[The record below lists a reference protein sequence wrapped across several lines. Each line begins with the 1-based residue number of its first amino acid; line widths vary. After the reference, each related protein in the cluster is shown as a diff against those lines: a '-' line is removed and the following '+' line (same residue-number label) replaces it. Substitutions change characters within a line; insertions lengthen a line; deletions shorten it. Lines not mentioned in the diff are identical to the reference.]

1 MKALSM
7 NINYV
12 IGKTYIF
19 SKKKLTGVVVLG
31 VVLGMSIYIFLN
43 SMMVGF
49 DKSSNASIFKSTS
62 HIRVYKDD
70 EISKPL
76 IENSDAKPI
85 IINPKVVPVNNT
97 IINPNLIME
106 TILKQKEVTVV
117 TPQVNSNVFYNNGK
131 SQISGL
137 SVGIKPDEANLMYD
151 IQSFM
156 VEGNFELLKSNPN
169 GIVIGSGISQKMNL
183 AINDNINLT
192 SSKAVNRTFKVVGI
206 FKTNNSNTDKTK
218 SYINIS
224 AAQQL
229 LKEGTSYITDININ
243 IQNPEDA
250 EQVAKKI
257 ESITGYKAEGWKQA
271 NETLMAAN
279 KMRKMIITFV
289 SLTILLVA
297 GFGIYNILN
306 MTVSQK
312 INDIA
317 ILKAMGFKGKDVI
330 RIFVTQAVSIGIMG
344 VIGGML
350 LAVILITILK
360 TVYLGG
366 DIGYFPIDYEI
377 KKFAQGIII
386 GLIITFFAGYIPA
399 KKAANVDPVEILRK

>member
-1 MKALSM
+1 M
-7 NINYV
+7 NINSV
-12 IGKTYIF
+12 IAKTYIV
-19 SKKKLTGVVVLG
+19 SNKKLTAVAVLG
-31 VVLGMSIYIFLN
+31 VVLGMSIYIFMN

-49 DKSSNASIFKSTS
+49 DKSSNASIFKTTS

-76 IENSDAKPI
+76 TLGQSATPI

-97 IINPNLIME
+97 IINPNLVIE
-106 TILKQKEVTVV
+106 TILKQPEVTVV

-131 SQISGL
+131 SQISGIA
-137 SVGIKPDEANLMYD
+137 VGIKPDEANLMYD
-151 IQSFM
+151 IKSFM

-169 GIVIGSGISQKMNL
+169 GIVIGSGIAVKMNL
-183 AINDNINLT
+183 AVNDNLSLT
-192 SSKAVNRTFKVVGI
+192 SSKGVNRTFKVIGI

-224 AAQQL
+224 ASQQL
-229 LKEGTSYITDININ
+229 LKEGTSYITDINVN
-243 IQNPEDA
+243 ITDPENA
-250 EQVAKKI
+250 EAVAQKL
-257 ESITGYKAEGWKQA
+257 EALCGYKAEGWKQA

-317 ILKAMGFKGKDVI
+317 ILKAMGFKGKDVV
-330 RIFVTQAVSIGIMG
+330 RIFVTQAVSIGVMG
-344 VIGGML
+344 VIGG
-350 LAVILITILK
+350 VILATVLITLLK
-360 TVYLGG
+360 HVYVGG
-366 DIGYFPIDYEI
+366 DIGYFPIDYET
-377 KKFAQGIII
+377 KKFVQGIVI

-399 KKAANVDPVEILRK
+399 KKAANVDPVAILRK